1 MAAKGK
7 HALVFGASGLIG
19 WGVVDQLLS
28 NYPAQG
34 TFSTVSAL
42 VNRPLRVEDSFWPE
56 RSPATPDL
64 QLVSGVNLAG
74 TTIES
79 LEKLL
84 LREVRGIEN
93 VTHVFYF
100 GTLCYSSY
108 RFPRSRTRAE
118 ILSASTQVG
127 RPT

>member
-7 HALVFGASGLIG
+7 QALVFGASGLVG
-19 WGVVDQLLS
+19 WGVVDQLLA

-42 VNRPLRVEDSFWPE
+42 VNRPFKVEDSFWAE
-56 RSPATPDL
+56 RSPERPDL

-74 TTIES
+74 ATVEGV
-79 LEKLL
+79 EKLL
-84 LREVRGIEN
+84 EAEVKGIEN

-100 GTLCYSSY
+100 GTLCSI
-108 RFPRSRTRAE
+108 A
-118 ILSASTQVG
+118 V
-127 RPT
+127 